1 MNRGNSLIRPA
12 GGARRAEILVA
23 MLVLAAGVALLG
35 LAGASPA
42 QAATVTVLH
51 VNDTHSHLD
60 AIGPRDGHLE
70 GTVGG
75 IAKAAAVIAGVR
87 AREPNVLLLDAGDV
101 FHGDLFFNAY
111 FGAPELQL
119 MKGLGFD
126 AMAVGNHEFD
136 LGPDVLAGSLEA
148 AFGSDTLPLL
158 SANLDLTGY
167 PALGTWIKPAIVKEV
182 GGVRVGIF
190 GVTVPGNVTSR
201 PDPVVILG
209 DGDPEV
215 LIAIAGTQAAAL
227 RGAGAEVVICL
238 SHLGVAYDEMLAAN
252 VPGIDVIV
260 GGHDHA
266 LLAVPLTVTN
276 PDGKPT
282 VIVQAGSHFRYVG
295 CLRLGVEGGAVSV
308 LGYELLPVDRKVGP
322 LAPVQAVVDELKAGI
337 VAAYGDVYGIK
348 LATAVSDVE
357 TRTDPSQPWRD
368 SGMGNLVTDALRART
383 GTDLA
388 IAADGFI
395 DEGICKG
402 PIVAADL
409 FRPIGYGY
417 DPETG
422 LGLKLATFDLAGAE
436 LVKALEIG
444 LAFLGVDDDYF
455 LQVSGMKFA
464 YDPAAPPFERVAL
477 GSIRIHG
484 RPLDPFGTYSVTV
497 NEAIAMLLPL
507 MDVQVENLQLLPDLE
522 FDVLKSYVVS
532 LQRVSYHPE
541 GRIVEATRANR

>member
-1 MNRGNSLIRPA
+1 MNREDSLIRPV

-23 MLVLAAGVALLG
+23 VLVLAVGVALVG

-42 QAATVTVLH
+42 QAATITVLH

-60 AIGPRDGHLE
+60 AIGPRDGHLD

-119 MKGLGFD
+119 MKELGFD

-158 SANLDLTGY
+158 SANLDLTRY
-167 PALGTWIKPAIVKEV
+167 PALETWIKPAIVKEI

-190 GVTVPGNVTSR
+190 GMTVPGNVTSR

-215 LIAIAGTQAAAL
+215 LIAIAGTQAATL
-227 RGAGAEVVICL
+227 RAAGAEVVICL
-238 SHLGVAYDEMLAAN
+238 SHLGVAYDEVLAAN

-266 LLAVPLTVTN
+266 LLAAPLTVTN
-276 PDGKPT
+276 PDGNPT
-282 VIVQAGSHFRYVG
+282 VIVQAGSHYRYVG
-295 CLRLGVEGGAVSV
+295 CLRLGVDDGAVSV
-308 LGYELLPVDRKVGP
+308 LGYELLPVDRKVEP
-322 LAPVQAVVDELKAGI
+322 LAPVEAVVDELKAGI

-348 LATAVSDVE
+348 LATAVDDVE
-357 TRTDPSQPWRD
+357 TKTDPSQPWRD

-402 PIVAADL
+402 PVVAADL

-422 LGLKLATFDLAGAE
+422 LGLKIATFDIAGAE

-464 YDPAAPPFERVAL
+464 YDASAPPGERVL
-477 GSIRIHG
+477 LSSIRVHG

-497 NEAIAMLLPL
+497 NEAVAMLLPL
-507 MDVQVENLQLLPDLE
+507 MDVEVTDLQLLPDLE
-522 FDVLKSYVVS
+522 FDALKSYVVG

-541 GRIVEATRANR
+541 GRIVEATRATR